1 MAPKNEELMYDY
13 FKEVFIKI
21 MMKHGKKSTAE
32 AIFAEALGELRN
44 QLIKEDTTLNP
55 QEIFMETLL
64 KSGPLAI
71 VKSKRRGR
79 QSIQVPVVLN
89 TERRVA
95 IASKWI
101 IEGARGRNDKTM
113 GLRLAREI
121 LALRQ
126 GQGKANKNQLLM
138 HKQAFANRFN
148 ANL

>member
-1 MAPKNEELMYDY
+1 
-13 FKEVFIKI
+13 
-21 MMKHGKKSTAE
+21 
-32 AIFAEALGELRN
+32 
-44 QLIKEDTTLNP
+44 
-55 QEIFMETLL
+55 METLI

-113 GLRLAREI
+113 GLRLAKEI

-126 GQGKANKNQLLM
+126 GQGKANKNQMLM